1 MAVPLSLNKTHFLA
15 EAYESKEVVPKYH
28 GILNGTFNWD
38 DFKATMVKTF
48 FSANGNQLQL

>member
-1 MAVPLSLNKTHFLA
+1 MKVPLSLNKTHFLA

-38 DFKATMVKTF
+38 DF
-48 FSANGNQLQL
+48 